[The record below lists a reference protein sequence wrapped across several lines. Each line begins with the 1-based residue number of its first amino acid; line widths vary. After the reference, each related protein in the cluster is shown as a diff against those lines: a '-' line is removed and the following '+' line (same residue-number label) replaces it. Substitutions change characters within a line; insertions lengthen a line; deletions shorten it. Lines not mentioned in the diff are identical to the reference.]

1 MPQAKLIT
9 LEGIEGTG
17 KSTHT
22 VFIAKILE
30 SKGYRTIVTREP
42 GGTQLGEAVRELLLH
57 KKDCSILPITELLLM
72 FSARAQHIEEVITPA
87 LQNGIAVICDRFT
100 DATYAYQGGG
110 RGISKD
116 IITLLEKYIQKNLT
130 PDLTLLFDATCET
143 SLRRASK
150 RENIDRF
157 ESESLNFF
165 NTVRQTYLAR
175 AADEP
180 DRIKVIDAEQ
190 DITSVQNQISAI
202 LDKLI

>member
-1 MPQAKLIT
+1 M
-9 LEGIEGTG
+9 
-17 KSTHT
+17 
-22 VFIAKILE
+22 
-30 SKGYRTIVTREP
+30 
-42 GGTQLGEAVRELLLH
+42 
-57 KKDCSILPITELLLM
+57 
-72 FSARAQHIEEVITPA
+72 
-87 LQNGIAVICDRFT
+87 
-100 DATYAYQGGG
+100 
-110 RGISKD
+110 
-116 IITLLEKYIQKNLT
+116 
-130 PDLTLLFDATCET
+130 FDATCET

-190 DITSVQNQISAI
+190 DITSVQNQISVI